1 MMFPSPRVIV
11 IDDEPAHL
19 NGLVRGL
26 NRCGVASLPILF
38 TEEMTQFR
46 ECPDVRVIF
55 ADLHLGLGSP
65 SDHTTDFSTIN
76 SLLENNVKPAG
87 PYFILL
93 WTQYPDQ
100 APALRTFLDQR
111 LEGVKKPFDVV
122 PLDKADHL
130 DGNGDVRNEEKLV
143 AAIDSVAGGLPQ
155 IGALFDWE
163 GRVLKATGDTV
174 SSLLELTSAE
184 EAEQRPDKVRT
195 VLAKLAIEAAGEKH
209 VDHDRFR
216 AVNEA
221 LLPILADRIADP
233 RSTHG
238 SNAVWERAFD
248 TGDGARGLS
257 ADDAAKLNRLVHVA
271 DPGNAGGVAD
281 TGNAGGAER
290 GVVIPLP
297 ERVDFRSVFD
307 IEESDAAENQFRCR
321 EFVPDDDRFR
331 WVLVQCQAACD
342 HAQSQPGPLPFHLG
356 LDFPAASEDRKRKPS
371 VAVWTS
377 PPFEFGGTVRLLRVS
392 ARFPISLPSAKVRN
406 EHPVYRLREQLLN
419 DLIHHLHAHGGRPG
433 LISFRPR

>member
-19 NGLVRGL
+19 DGLVRGL
-26 NRCGVASLPILF
+26 NRRGVASLPILF
-38 TEEMTQFR
+38 TGETTQFPA
-46 ECPDVRVIF
+46 CPDVRVIF
-55 ADLHLGLGSP
+55 ADLHLGPGGFS

-143 AAIDSVAGGLPQ
+143 AAINSVAGGLPQ

-184 EAEQRPDKVRT
+184 EADQRPDRVRT
-195 VLAKLAIEAAGEKH
+195 ILAKLAIEAAGEKH

-221 LLPILADRIADP
+221 LLPILADRIAAL
-233 RSTHG
+233 RSAHG
-238 SNAVWERAFD
+238 SNAIWARAFD
-248 TGDGARGLS
+248 TGDDARGLS
-257 ADDAAKLNRLVHVA
+257 ADEAAKLNRLVHVA
-271 DPGNAGGVAD
+271 DPGNAA
-281 TGNAGGAER
+281 
-290 GVVIPLP
+290 
-297 ERVDFRSVFD
+297 RS
-307 IEESDAAENQFRCR
+307 
-321 EFVPDDDRFR
+321 
-331 WVLVQCQAACD
+331 
-342 HAQSQPGPLPFHLG
+342 
-356 LDFPAASEDRKRKPS
+356 AASSSRCLNESISGVYSISKNATPPKISSGAKISSRTTVGSAGCGCSAKPPVIMRSRSRVRCPFISVWISRKRTGAGNSRRPPCGRVPRSSS
-371 VAVWTS
+371 VEPFDCCASAPAFRFHCLPPRFGTS
-377 PPFEFGGTVRLLRVS
+377 IRSIGCAS
-392 ARFPISLPSAKVRN
+392 
-406 EHPVYRLREQLLN
+406 
-419 DLIHHLHAHGGRPG
+419 
-433 LISFRPR
+433 SFSTTSSITFMPTAADRA

>member
-11 IDDEPAHL
+11 IDDELAHL
-19 NGLVRGL
+19 DGLVRGL
-26 NRCGVASLPILF
+26 NRRGVASLPILF
-38 TEEMTQFR
+38 TEEMTQFP

-55 ADLHLGLGSP
+55 ADLHLGPGSLSP
-65 SDHTTDFSTIN
+65 DHTTDFSTIN

-143 AAIDSVAGGLPQ
+143 AAINSVAGGLPQ

-184 EAEQRPDKVRT
+184 EADQRPDRVRT
-195 VLAKLAIEAAGEKH
+195 ILAKLAIEATGEKH
-209 VDHDRFR
+209 VDRDRFR

-271 DPGNAGGVAD
+271 DPGNADG
-281 TGNAGGAER
+281 TER

-377 PPFEFGGTVRLLRVS
+377 PPFEFDGTVRLLRVS
-392 ARFPISLPSAKVRN
+392 ARFPISLPSARVRN